1 MNPILLYF
9 LTLIIVFSGF
19 YVLIHKEASK
29 AGGLKPWLTDLPT
42 TNFRIFVSIVLAILF
57 VISTQLVTII
67 HTMNPDDVRA
77 LPDVV
82 LDTIGLFIFG
92 MMGLDTAAY
101 LGKRLTHKPTRED
114 DTPPGSTGT
123 MPVPGSTTVKTTGRT
138 EVEIVPAQPQPD
150 GAAASAPGVRPQLTD
165 HDRGIL

>member
-9 LTLIIVFSGF
+9 LTLIIVFGSF
-19 YVLIHKEASK
+19 YLLIHNEAK
-29 AGGLKPWLTDLPT
+29 KVGGLKAWLVDLPT

-67 HTMNPDDVRA
+67 HTMNPEDVRE

-101 LGKRLTHKPTRED
+101 LGKRLTHKPAGGD
-114 DTPPGSTGT
+114 DAPPGSTAT
-123 MPVPGSTTVKTTGRT
+123 LPVPGSTTVQTGG
-138 EVEIVPAQPQPD
+138 PATVTVQPPQS
-150 GAAASAPGVRPQLTD
+150 AAEASPQ
-165 HDRGIL
+165 